1 LKKEKEEKTLNF
13 VIYTFFVVMIFAD
26 LLIDMLTRDHA

>member
-13 VIYTFFVVMIFAD
+13 VFYTVFVVMIFAV
-26 LLIDMLTRDHA
+26 LLIDILTRDYG

>member
-13 VIYTFFVVMIFAD
+13 VIYTFFVVMIFAV